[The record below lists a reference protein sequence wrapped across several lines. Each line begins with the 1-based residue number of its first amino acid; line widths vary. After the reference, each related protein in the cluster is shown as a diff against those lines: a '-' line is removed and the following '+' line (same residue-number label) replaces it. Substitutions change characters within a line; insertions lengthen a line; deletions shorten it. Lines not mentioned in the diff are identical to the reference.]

1 MHFQRGWVER
11 LWPQYDFVGPGGQI
25 EFQTTFLVLFDCRR
39 EIEIGE
45 QDFARPCPGGQVVSL
60 CVQGR
65 SNDGVA
71 AQFLAAPVA
80 VNDDRG
86 REFSCGGGNNGRPCR
101 GGGCK
106 RGHLHPLITL
116 QFEQNCTGNRLLPDL
131 SNRGFGWCR
140 WLQGNLWFI
149 GTFVVVRRP
158 VRPSAVKKRIG
169 PMPAASRCVMERC
182 SAKVDQPT
190 PAGGNGKPSPVLH
203 GDRGLLHPRNPHSV
217 LS

>member
-1 MHFQRGWVER
+1 MFEPLYTAEEMRAAEAGHDVAVLMDRAGKAVA
-11 LWPQYDFVGPGGQI
+11 D
-25 EFQTTFLVLFDCRR
+25 LVLRDFDELRA
-39 EIEIGE
+39 IT
-45 QDFARPCPGGQVVSL
+45 VV
-60 CVQGR
+60 
-65 SNDGVA
+65 
-71 AQFLAAPVA
+71 
-80 VNDDRG
+80 
-86 REFSCGGGNNGRPCR
+86 CGGGNNGRPCR

-140 WLQGNLWFI
+140 WLQGSLWFI